1 VANYEDHYDVLRFE
15 LLYEIIIIVSTFNL
29 LNLCLEQQQFPFV
42 LLLFYIGMAM
52 CPYDINISPLP
63 SSKDDNQDL
72 GQVVAFFETQFLVQ
86 QAYCGFQ

>member
-1 VANYEDHYDVLRFE
+1 VLT
-15 LLYEIIIIVSTFNL
+15 TFNL

-42 LLLFYIGMAM
+42 LLLFYIGI

-72 GQVVAFFETQFLVQ
+72 GQVVAFFEAQFLVQ
-86 QAYCGFQ
+86 QAYGGFQ